1 MGSGACTND
10 VVEVEEQSLKSC
22 EKLDKARVGGLQKDG
37 AEPPV
42 ELGPITPEADRE
54 NGESQSTILKK
65 PPIIVVKSNRDGDDP
80 FGLSDDSS
88 GSPRTPEDGVF
99 DPFAPGPDKLAMAP
113 MCKKFVSKS
122 RSVVA
127 RQLSFDS
134 PVQISEDEIC
144 TGDVESLS
152 DEEMIEAVYEN
163 LLEAIVSDLTL
174 GVVGERSR
182 KDWDCGDDCKT
193 PPGTRLNGIAE
204 TCPGAPLR
212 PLGKSRKIDLGL
224 IRKLE
229 F

>member
-1 MGSGACTND
+1 MGPGGCAND
-10 VVEVEEQSLKSC
+10 ILECKESC
-22 EKLDKARVGGLQKDG
+22 ENLDKAGELQKDG
-37 AEPPV
+37 AEPQV

-54 NGESQSTILKK
+54 NGESQPTFFKK
-65 PPIIVVKSNRDGDDP
+65 PLVLTVKSNRDGDDP
-80 FGLSDDSS
+80 FGLSDDST
-88 GSPRTPEDGVF
+88 GSPRTPEGGVF
-99 DPFAPGPDKLAMAP
+99 DPFAPGPEKLAMAP

-134 PVQISEDEIC
+134 LVQTSDDE
-144 TGDVESLS
+144 TSTDSVESLS
-152 DEEMIEAVYEN
+152 DEDMFEAVYES

-174 GVVGERSR
+174 SVLGEHAR
-182 KDWDCGDDCKT
+182 KDWDCGDDCTT

-212 PLGKSRKIDLGL
+212 PVGKSRKIDLGL

>member
-1 MGSGACTND
+1 MGSGGCTND
-10 VVEVEEQSLKSC
+10 ILEFEEQSPKSC
-22 EKLDKARVGGLQKDG
+22 ENLDKAKVGEPQKDG
-37 AEPPV
+37 AEPQA

-54 NGESQSTILKK
+54 NGESQPTFLKK
-65 PPIIVVKSNRDGDDP
+65 PPVLTVKSNRDGDDP

-99 DPFAPGPDKLAMAP
+99 DPFAPGPEKLAMAP

-134 PVQISEDEIC
+134 PVQISEDEIS
-144 TGDVESLS
+144 TNGVESLS
-152 DEEMIEAVYEN
+152 DEEIFEAVYEN

-174 GVVGERSR
+174 SVLGERAR
-182 KDWDCGDDCKT
+182 KDWDCGDDCTT
-193 PPGTRLNGIAE
+193 PPGTRLTGIAE

-212 PLGKSRKIDLGL
+212 PSGKSRKIDLGL